1 MTYKTY
7 LFDMDGTLLDTLDD
21 LTAAVNHTL
30 AQYGYPRRTR
40 EEVRQGLGNGAVK
53 LIAALLP
60 EGEDTPDFDAIMRD
74 YKAWYQAHTCVLTR
88 PYPGVPELLERL
100 TRQGCR
106 VAIVSNKPHGAAC
119 ELAEKFFP
127 GVPTFGESPATPRKP
142 APDMVFHA
150 LTALGAEKDTAV
162 YVGDSEVDVQTA
174 RNAGLPLIAVSWGFR
189 GRKALAE
196 AGAATIVDAA
206 AEEMLTVA
214 AALRCPLHISHLKAM
229 GKRNWGK
236 KIPAILRRLEQARGE
251 GMDVTCDVYPYTA
264 GSTQLLHIMPPE
276 LLAGGTEEICRKLL
290 DPSERRRLTQR
301 LREGTDFDNISML
314 VGWDN
319 IYMSSLQCEENRQF
333 IGKSVAQAAS
343 VRDQTPEECVFDLLA
358 QERCT
363 ITMIDFITSEED
375 IAAILRAEYSN
386 VISDSTYPTAG
397 IPHPRLYGTFARV
410 LERYV
415 GGGVLTLPE
424 AIHKM
429 TLAPAQA
436 LRLPR
441 KGKIAE
447 GFDADLVVFDP
458 AEVRENGTYA
468 DPAQFASGIGTV
480 FVGGA
485 PALLDG
491 RLTAAPNGQVLR
503 RD

>member
-21 LTAAVNHTL
+21 LTSAVNHTM

-150 LTALGAEKDTAV
+150 LTALGAEKDTDV

-189 GRKALAE
+189 GREALAE

-206 AEEMLTVA
+206 AE
-214 AALRCPLHISHLKAM
+214 
-229 GKRNWGK
+229 
-236 KIPAILRRLEQARGE
+236 
-251 GMDVTCDVYPYTA
+251 
-264 GSTQLLHIMPPE
+264 
-276 LLAGGTEEICRKLL
+276 
-290 DPSERRRLTQR
+290 
-301 LREGTDFDNISML
+301 
-314 VGWDN
+314 
-319 IYMSSLQCEENRQF
+319 
-333 IGKSVAQAAS
+333 
-343 VRDQTPEECVFDLLA
+343 
-358 QERCT
+358 
-363 ITMIDFITSEED
+363 
-375 IAAILRAEYSN
+375 
-386 VISDSTYPTAG
+386 
-397 IPHPRLYGTFARV
+397 
-410 LERYV
+410 
-415 GGGVLTLPE
+415 
-424 AIHKM
+424 
-429 TLAPAQA
+429 
-436 LRLPR
+436 
-441 KGKIAE
+441 
-447 GFDADLVVFDP
+447 
-458 AEVRENGTYA
+458 
-468 DPAQFASGIGTV
+468 IGT
-480 FVGGA
+480 
-485 PALLDG
+485 L
-491 RLTAAPNGQVLR
+491 
-503 RD
+503 

>member
-21 LTAAVNHTL
+21 LTAAVNHTM

-60 EGEDTPDFDAIMRD
+60 EGEDTPDFDAITRD

-206 AEEMLTVA
+206 AE
-214 AALRCPLHISHLKAM
+214 
-229 GKRNWGK
+229 
-236 KIPAILRRLEQARGE
+236 
-251 GMDVTCDVYPYTA
+251 
-264 GSTQLLHIMPPE
+264 
-276 LLAGGTEEICRKLL
+276 
-290 DPSERRRLTQR
+290 
-301 LREGTDFDNISML
+301 
-314 VGWDN
+314 
-319 IYMSSLQCEENRQF
+319 
-333 IGKSVAQAAS
+333 
-343 VRDQTPEECVFDLLA
+343 
-358 QERCT
+358 
-363 ITMIDFITSEED
+363 
-375 IAAILRAEYSN
+375 
-386 VISDSTYPTAG
+386 
-397 IPHPRLYGTFARV
+397 
-410 LERYV
+410 
-415 GGGVLTLPE
+415 
-424 AIHKM
+424 
-429 TLAPAQA
+429 
-436 LRLPR
+436 
-441 KGKIAE
+441 
-447 GFDADLVVFDP
+447 
-458 AEVRENGTYA
+458 
-468 DPAQFASGIGTV
+468 IGT
-480 FVGGA
+480 
-485 PALLDG
+485 L
-491 RLTAAPNGQVLR
+491 
-503 RD
+503 

>member
-21 LTAAVNHTL
+21 LTSAVNHTM

-150 LTALGAEKDTAV
+150 LASLGAEKDTAV

-206 AEEMLTVA
+206 AE
-214 AALRCPLHISHLKAM
+214 
-229 GKRNWGK
+229 
-236 KIPAILRRLEQARGE
+236 
-251 GMDVTCDVYPYTA
+251 
-264 GSTQLLHIMPPE
+264 
-276 LLAGGTEEICRKLL
+276 
-290 DPSERRRLTQR
+290 
-301 LREGTDFDNISML
+301 
-314 VGWDN
+314 
-319 IYMSSLQCEENRQF
+319 
-333 IGKSVAQAAS
+333 
-343 VRDQTPEECVFDLLA
+343 
-358 QERCT
+358 
-363 ITMIDFITSEED
+363 
-375 IAAILRAEYSN
+375 
-386 VISDSTYPTAG
+386 
-397 IPHPRLYGTFARV
+397 
-410 LERYV
+410 
-415 GGGVLTLPE
+415 
-424 AIHKM
+424 
-429 TLAPAQA
+429 
-436 LRLPR
+436 
-441 KGKIAE
+441 
-447 GFDADLVVFDP
+447 
-458 AEVRENGTYA
+458 
-468 DPAQFASGIGTV
+468 IGT
-480 FVGGA
+480 
-485 PALLDG
+485 L
-491 RLTAAPNGQVLR
+491 
-503 RD
+503 